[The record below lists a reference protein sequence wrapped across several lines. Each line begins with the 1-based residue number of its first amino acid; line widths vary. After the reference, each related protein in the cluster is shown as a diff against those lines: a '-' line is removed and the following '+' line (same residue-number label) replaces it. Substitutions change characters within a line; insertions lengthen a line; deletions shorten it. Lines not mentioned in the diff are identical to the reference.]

1 MQLATARESVQFA
14 TRDCSPMAQS
24 LAPASADSTPMVLV
38 DAVSHHFGDLLIL
51 QNITLSISRGEFI
64 ALVGMSGCGKTTLLN
79 LIAGLL
85 SVEKGRISVAG
96 QVVQGP
102 RKMTGYMF
110 ARDALLPWRTAIE
123 NVAYGL
129 ELRGVPAA
137 KRRACAKDW
146 LERLGLAA
154 AANKYRSQLSQGMRQ
169 RVALGRTLAFEPDL
183 LLLDEPFAALDAQ
196 TKQELQPKFLELWEG
211 SSTTVV
217 LVTHDIDEAIS
228 MADRVIVMSRQPGR
242 IAMEVPVPIARPR
255 NVGDLIDDP
264 TYRAIRHQVR
274 DALLA

>member
-1 MQLATARESVQFA
+1 MIHVN
-14 TRDCSPMAQS
+14 
-24 LAPASADSTPMVLV
+24 
-38 DAVSHHFGDLLIL
+38 AVNHHFGDLLIL
-51 QNITLSISRGEFI
+51 QDINLTVRRGEFI

-85 SVEKGRISVAG
+85 PVESGRIVVAG
-96 QVVQGP
+96 EAVRGP

-137 KRRACAKDW
+137 ERRQRAKEW
-146 LERLGLAA
+146 LERLGLSAA
-154 AANKYRSQLSQGMRQ
+154 AHKYRSQLSQGMRQ
-169 RVALGRTLAFEPDL
+169 RVALGRTLAFAPDL

-196 TKQELQPKFLELWEG
+196 TKQELQPKFLELWDG
-211 SSTTVV
+211 SSTTVI

-242 IAMEVPVPIARPR
+242 IAMEVPVDIPRPR
-255 NVGDLIDDP
+255 NVADLIDDP
-264 TYRAIRHQVR
+264 TYRAIRHRVR
-274 DALLA
+274 GALLA